1 MHAMH
6 LDLEQLQRLVDGEL
20 SPAAERPAREHLA
33 ACAECRG
40 REAEIARQEAEV
52 SALRRLVDHAA
63 PRVDVQTLVAR
74 ARRRRFGG
82 MPWAAVVLLALGVAG
97 VAYAAPGSPLRKW
110 AHAVAVWLRGETPQ
124 PEASGAGIA
133 VAPGQNLII
142 LFTSTQ
148 REGSARVSLTDGA
161 DVVVRAPVGAATF
174 SLAADRL
181 VIDNKHS
188 WASFEIQ
195 IPRAA
200 RRVEIRVAGARR
212 FLKDGPTVTAP
223 LAVQLTP

>member
-1 MHAMH
+1 
-6 LDLEQLQRLVDGEL
+6 
-20 SPAAERPAREHLA
+20 
-33 ACAECRG
+33 
-40 REAEIARQEAEV
+40 
-52 SALRRLVDHAA
+52 
-63 PRVDVQTLVAR
+63 
-74 ARRRRFGG
+74 

-97 VAYAAPGSPLRKW
+97 VAYAAPGSPLRQW

-148 REGSARVSLTDGA
+148 REGSARVSLTDRA

-174 SLAADRL
+174 SLEADRL

-188 WASFEIQ
+188 RASFEIQ

-212 FLKDGPTVTAP
+212 FLKDGPAVTAP
-223 LAVQLTP
+223 LTVQLTPLR

>member
-40 REAEIARQEAEV
+40 REAEIGRQEAEV
-52 SALRRLVDHAA
+52 SALLRQVDHAA
-63 PRVDVQTLVAR
+63 PRVDVQTLMAR
-74 ARRRRFGG
+74 ARRGRFGW
-82 MPWAAVVLLALGVAG
+82 MRAAAVVALGLGLAG
-97 VAYAAPGSPLRKW
+97 AAYAARSPLQKW
-110 AHAVAVWLRGETPQ
+110 VRAVAVWLRGEARQ
-124 PEASGAGIA
+124 SEASVAGIA

-148 REGSARVSLTDGA
+148 REGSARVSLTDRA